1 MLWVSEVHSQGQS
14 SCAGGSGPVIR
25 KQSPPYSGRE
35 QPGAGEAG
43 FSAESQLP
51 SLSFSLFECLS
62 MT

>member
-14 SCAGGSGPVIR
+14 SCAGGYGPVIR